1 MDNPFVGERVF
12 MNLLVSALI
21 ISVAIAFFTLLP
33 WFISSLRNYSRVLQI
48 SGALVLFGVC
58 FFDLIPEMMELGGT
72 TSLLIMLVSWAA
84 FSVVHRL
91 QHQGHADQGE
101 HEHGGTY
108 LLAAMTLHCFA
119 GGLFLVSSYEISE
132 RLATHVFWGLLVHKG
147 FEAISVSSVLL
158 EKIHTKKQ
166 LYISTFTYA
175 FSFPLGVVVASLAHS
190 AFQGK
195 VAPATVEQIGMV
207 ISSVAVGSL
216 LGCLIQDYAV
226 PVVRGML
233 RNTAL
238 RAN

>member
-1 MDNPFVGERVF
+1 
-12 MNLLVSALI
+12 MNLLISALI

-33 WFISSLRNYSRVLQI
+33 WFISSLRGYSRALQI

-72 TSLLIMLVSWAA
+72 TSLLIMVASWIA
-84 FSVVHRL
+84 FAGIHRL

-108 LLAAMTLHCFA
+108 LVTAMTLHCFA
-119 GGLFLVSSYEISE
+119 GGMFLVSSYEISA
-132 RLATHVFWGLLVHKG
+132 RLAAHVFWGLLVHKG

-158 EKIHTKKQ
+158 EKIHTKRQ
-166 LYISTFTYA
+166 LYFSTFAYA
-175 FSFPLGVVVASLAHS
+175 FSFPLGVIVTTLGHN
-190 AFQGK
+190 AFQG
-195 VAPATVEQIGMV
+195 VLRPGDVEQIGMV

-216 LGCLIQDYAV
+216 LGCLVQDFAV
-226 PVVRGML
+226 PAVRGL
-233 RNTAL
+233 RRTAAM